1 MKLLITILALMVPT
15 AFYIWLVCTV
25 DRYEKEPPQY
35 LAAAFLWGAL
45 PAIIAAIILQVVF
58 SIPVTLLLGDATLES
73 EFIQAAF
80 GAPITEE
87 ILKAVAVAIVYTTQR
102 REFDGWVDGLVY
114 GAVAGFGFAYVENI
128 LYLMGTLD
136 WAEWGTLFVLRTIV
150 FGGLHGFW
158 TALIGIGF
166 GLARYR
172 HSTLAKISLITGGLV
187 LAMIGHFIHNAAVTL
202 VEVTDGASFLLAL
215 INYGTLV
222 GVMVLLWLIAPWVD
236 RARLRQYLRDEAPT
250 VLPTPVYQALCR
262 FRCYHHLARL
272 GWSRP
277 QQHQLRQI
285 ASELAQKKLQLAK
298 MGDEQGN
305 QAEISQLRATL
316 ANLNTVKTDTPS

>member
-1 MKLLITILALMVPT
+1 MKLLITVLALMVPT
-15 AFYIWLVCTV
+15 AFYIGLVCSV
-25 DRYEKEPPQY
+25 DRYEKEPVRY
-35 LAAAFLWGAL
+35 LVYAFLWGAL

-58 SIPVTLLLGDATLES
+58 SIPVTLLLGDSSLES

-87 ILKAVAVAIVYTTQR
+87 LLKAVAVALIYMTQR

-114 GAVAGFGFAYVENI
+114 GAIAGFGFAYVENI
-128 LYLMGTLD
+128 LYLMGTSD
-136 WAEWGTLFVLRTIV
+136 WADWGTLFVLRTLV

-158 TALIGIGF
+158 TALTGIGF

-172 HSTLAKISLITGGLV
+172 HSATAKVILITGGLL
-187 LAMIGHFIHNAAVTL
+187 LAMVGHFIHNAAVTL

-215 INYGTLV
+215 INYGALV
-222 GVMVLLWLIAPWVD
+222 GVMGLLWLIAPWVD
-236 RARLRQYLRDEAPT
+236 RARLRQYLQDEVPA
-250 VLPTPVYQALCR
+250 VLSASVYKALCSYR
-262 FRCYHHLARL
+262 SHKRLSLL

-277 QQHQLRQI
+277 QQQQLRQV
-285 ASELAQKKLQLAK
+285 AAELAQKKLQLLK

-305 QAEISQLRATL
+305 RAEIVQLRTTL
-316 ANLNTVKTDTPS
+316 AALGKRV